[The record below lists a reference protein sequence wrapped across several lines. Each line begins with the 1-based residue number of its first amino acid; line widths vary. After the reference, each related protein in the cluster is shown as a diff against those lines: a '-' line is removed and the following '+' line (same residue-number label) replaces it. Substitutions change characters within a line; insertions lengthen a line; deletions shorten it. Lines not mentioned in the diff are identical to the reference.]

1 MARQGQL
8 ITASFPKQ
16 SCGSSA
22 LVARGAKGSPP
33 RTGHKMGTQ
42 NQAIDKSKDEMAT
55 KRLVVLPR
63 GERPR
68 CCANRNVAGSFN
80 SRSREGSDC
89 AGDGQRW
96 QDCGFNSRSRVRSDF
111 QGRWCP
117 KMYAASNKSV
127 VDIEKSDG
135 KCFEVIGYLLGET
148 AGFTYRAAYPLVQT
162 AVIPFNAD
170 GILDFLPN
178 HNLHDTPTKSQ
189 IC

>member
-63 GERPR
+63 EKRLRRRRPALAGLRFQLALPREERL
-68 CCANRNVAGSFN
+68 
-80 SRSREGSDC
+80 SR
-89 AGDGQRW
+89 A
-96 QDCGFNSRSRVRSDF
+96 
-111 QGRWCP
+111 
-117 KMYAASNKSV
+117 V
-127 VDIEKSDG
+127 VS
-135 KCFEVIGYLLGET
+135 
-148 AGFTYRAAYPLVQT
+148 
-162 AVIPFNAD
+162 
-170 GILDFLPN
+170 
-178 HNLHDTPTKSQ
+178 
-189 IC
+189 

>member
-80 SRSREGSDC
+80 SRSREGSDS
-89 AGDGQRW
+89 AGTADIVRAH
-96 QDCGFNSRSRVRSDF
+96 GFNSRSREGSDSQSRRHSRSIFGF
-111 QGRWCP
+111 QFALPRGERP
-117 KMYAASNKSV
+117 SATTSRATVASFNSRSRVGSDADHIGLRIAADVS
-127 VDIEKSDG
+127 IRAPAWG
-135 KCFEVIGYLLGET
+135 AT
-148 AGFTYRAAYPLVQT
+148 AITG
-162 AVIPFNAD
+162 
-170 GILDFLPN
+170 
-178 HNLHDTPTKSQ
+178 
-189 IC
+189 

>member
-63 GERPR
+63 GERQIQR
-68 CCANRNVAGSFN
+68 CF
-80 SRSREGSDC
+80 
-89 AGDGQRW
+89 QHLLY
-96 QDCGFNSRSRVRSDF
+96 GFNSRSRVGSDT
-111 QGRWCP
+111 GR
-117 KMYAASNKSV
+117 
-127 VDIEKSDG
+127 
-135 KCFEVIGYLLGET
+135 
-148 AGFTYRAAYPLVQT
+148 
-162 AVIPFNAD
+162 
-170 GILDFLPN
+170 
-178 HNLHDTPTKSQ
+178 TKGD
-189 IC
+189 